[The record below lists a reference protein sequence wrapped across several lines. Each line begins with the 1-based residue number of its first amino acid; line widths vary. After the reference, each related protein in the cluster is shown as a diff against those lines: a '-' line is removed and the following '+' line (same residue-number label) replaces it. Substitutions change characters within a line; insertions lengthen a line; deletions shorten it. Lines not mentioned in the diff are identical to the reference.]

1 MDDLKEQLK
10 GFAARLEELES
21 HARKLTNQ
29 NFADIVASAKGRVLQ
44 LTQHPDVEAV
54 HAQMSG
60 GEGTQQPNFDPTAGA
75 ERTDAPPVQPTFD
88 RK

>member
-44 LTQHPDVEAV
+44 LTMHPDVEAV
-54 HAQMSG
+54 HAQMSS
-60 GEGTQQPNFDPTAGA
+60 GEGTNPPNFDPAAGT
-75 ERTDAPPVQPTFD
+75 ERTDVPPIKPTFD
-88 RK
+88 RT